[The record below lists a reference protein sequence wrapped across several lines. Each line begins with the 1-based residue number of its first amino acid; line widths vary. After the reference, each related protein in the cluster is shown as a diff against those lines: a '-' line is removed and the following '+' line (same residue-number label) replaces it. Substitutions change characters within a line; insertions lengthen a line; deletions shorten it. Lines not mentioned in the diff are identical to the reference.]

1 MKRYEYVP
9 VEIGWFFGSGTIEHR
24 DIIDRYARLGY
35 TYKGYIPTNINSE
48 GRMKSIDLIFEI
60 EDNEGTK

>member
-24 DIIDRYARLGY
+24 DIIDRYAKMGY
-35 TYKGYIPTNINSE
+35 TYKGYIPTNINGE